1 MEVRLGVFYGLSVV
15 PGDPELLTVK
25 ACRVLKAC
33 PVIAAPQSQSGE
45 QLALSIAGQA
55 VDLDGKALLSLPF
68 TMSRDPE
75 VLEAAWEKNAD
86 LVAAYLDRGADV
98 AMVVLGDVSTYSTY
112 CYVMERLKQRGYPT
126 RMIPGAT
133 SFAAIAARLGESLVE
148 GREALHVLPASHPDQ
163 LAGLDLPDSGQV
175 LFEGTPIG
183 DMDLDEYRRRKA
195 AVIYQDFALFPLL
208 TALEHIEYPME
219 LCRVEAQEA
228 ARQARELARRVSLP
242 DELLDR
248 YPTHISGGEQQ
259 RVAIARGLTM
269 DRRLLLA
276 DEPTGN
282 LDSENSDNIIDL
294 LLRLAHEE
302 NRCVIVVTHDLTVM
316 DRADVVYRISDGLLQ
331 RRQKEK

>member
-1 MEVRLGVFYGLSVV
+1 MSIL
-15 PGDPELLTVK
+15 ELKDVCYSYSAEK
-25 ACRVLKAC
+25 PVLRGMNCTFECGTLYALVGK
-33 PVIAAPQSQSGE
+33 SG
-45 QLALSIAGQA
+45 AG
-55 VDLDGKALLSLPF
+55 KSTLLSL
-68 TMSRDPE
+68 M
-75 VLEAAWEKNAD
+75 
-86 LVAAYLDRGADV
+86 
-98 AMVVLGDVSTYSTY
+98 
-112 CYVMERLKQRGYPT
+112 
-126 RMIPGAT
+126 
-133 SFAAIAARLGESLVE
+133 
-148 GREALHVLPASHPDQ
+148 
-163 LAGLDLPDSGQV
+163 AGLDLPDSGQV
-175 LFEGTPIG
+175 LFEGTPTG
-183 DMDLDEYRRRKA
+183 DMDLEN
-195 AVIYQDFALFPLL
+195 
-208 TALEHIEYPME
+208 IEYPME

-228 ARQARELARRVSLP
+228 ERQARELARRVSLP